1 MTFYSGTEVVML
13 VIDDTDESDS
23 GQWVCSIENGFEP
36 SITVEIQLSVYGMLL
51 LIILHNEYCLV
62 SSTADNCITLPVHL
76 KGSHKG
82 TFTF

>member
-51 LIILHNEYCLV
+51 LILLCNEYCLV
-62 SSTADNCITLPVHL
+62 LQQQTTV
-76 KGSHKG
+76 
-82 TFTF
+82 